1 MKRQSVFEPQFLP
14 VGTRV
19 QWSEY
24 HLRRSR
30 DYYLGLG
37 REPAKSRAKDE
48 YDRQRAMRG
57 TITEILRADPR
68 QWNGPGN
75 GYRVTFDDGSKHQC
89 ITCMVE
95 QAKD

>member
-1 MKRQSVFEPQFLP
+1 MNGAPEVGPQFLP

-24 HLRRSR
+24 HLRSSR

-48 YDRQRAMRG
+48 YERQRAMRG
-57 TITEILRADPR
+57 TIDERTFVRDEIPR
-68 QWNGPGN
+68 
-75 GYRVTFDDGSKHQC
+75 RR
-89 ITCMVE
+89 
-95 QAKD
+95 